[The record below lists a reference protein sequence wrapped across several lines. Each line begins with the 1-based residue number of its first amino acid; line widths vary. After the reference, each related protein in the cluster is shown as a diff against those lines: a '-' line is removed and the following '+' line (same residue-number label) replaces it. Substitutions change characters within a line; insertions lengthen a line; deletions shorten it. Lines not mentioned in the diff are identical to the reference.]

1 MFNKYKLIIFILF
14 IFFCHILE
22 GITISGKVLDSQNKP
37 LESVIVSS
45 ETRMTLSK
53 KSGYYFLM
61 DVSEN
66 DEISFHKI
74 GFEDKIYS
82 AQKIPEKIFLTKKP
96 FLLPGIK
103 VSETSIKTAG
113 FEVLNKIIITID
125 EKKEFENVSEIL
137 SQRAD
142 IWLKGN
148 SLLGEKKTISLLS
161 HKSKHTLVMIDGI
174 PLNPSGQA
182 FDISTIPADIVEN
195 IEIIKG
201 NYSGA
206 IAGIININTK
216 RTPRKLNIKS
226 SQTFGSFGLKKSFFS
241 YTMTNPHFQIFTS
254 ISKSY
259 AKNDFEFESFQQ
271 PNLENI
277 RKNNEKKIWDISLG
291 ISNFNDLCD
300 VNYKMQL
307 QQFFKE
313 LPPPTNSIELFDNAN
328 ISGQINRHHLNLGK
342 NITNF
347 YINSDFYY
355 FQDNS
360 IYDNENSTNPW
371 FAVLGKYSFSS
382 IGSKLNIKNK
392 YSIFQTEMGF
402 DLRKESFE
410 YSEENNPI
418 ADISEKNRENSAGFG
433 NIKISKD
440 FFPFTF
446 ETNLSS
452 RTEEFSDFNDFF
464 TYRFGLNLIYESWF
478 SYSFG
483 GYVGKAY
490 NIPSFYDLYWNDH
503 QAKGNPDLKPEKS
516 NGWQIFS
523 KINYL
528 NNFIRISYYKN
539 EIDDVIYWF
548 RTTNYW
554 KPGNIAIAEISNFEV
569 ESEFYLIQFLSF
581 GSSYLRT
588 FAYDKTINEDGTHGD
603 FYDKFLIYTP
613 EYQLRFFLALEYK
626 NLSSK
631 ISHSITGK
639 QYTTRDQLHESL
651 ILPEYFTTDF
661 ESSYSFEIKSFK
673 VHLKLDLKNILDK
686 QYEIYAYIPN
696 PGFNW
701 QTGLSVSC
709 GK

>member
-1 MFNKYKLIIFILF
+1 MFTKLKFIILF
-14 IFFCHILE
+14 ILYCHILE
-22 GITISGKVLDSQNKP
+22 GIIISGKVFDSNNKP

-53 KSGYYFLM
+53 KSGYFSLM
-61 DVSEN
+61 DVSES

-74 GFEDKIYS
+74 GFEDKTYS
-82 AQKIPEKIFLTKKP
+82 AQKIPDKIFLTKKP

-103 VSETSIKTAG
+103 VQETFIKATG
-113 FEVLNKIIITID
+113 FEALNNIIITID

-142 IWLKGN
+142 IWIKEN
-148 SLLGEKKTISLLS
+148 SLLGEKKTISLLG

-174 PLNPSGQA
+174 PMNPSGQA
-182 FDISTIPADIVEN
+182 FDISTIPAEIVEN

-216 RTPRKLNIKS
+216 RASGKLSFKS
-226 SQTFGSFGLKKSFFS
+226 SQTFGSFGLKKTFFS
-241 YTMTNPHFQIFTS
+241 YGMTNPHFQVFTS
-254 ISKSY
+254 ITKSY

-291 ISNFNDLCD
+291 ISNFNDLCN

-313 LPPPTNSIELFDNAN
+313 LPPPTNSIELFDNAYL
-328 ISGQINRHHLNLGK
+328 SGQVNRHLLNLGK
-342 NITNF
+342 NISNLF
-347 YINSDFYY
+347 INSDFYY

-360 IYDNENSTNPW
+360 IYNNENSTNPW

-382 IGSKLNIKNK
+382 VGSKLNTKYK
-392 YSIFQTEMGF
+392 YSIFQAEMSF
-402 DLRKESFE
+402 DARKESFE

-418 ADISEKNRENSAGFG
+418 ADISEKERQNLAGFG

-440 FFPFTF
+440 FFPFVF

-452 RTEEFSDFNDFF
+452 RIEEFSDFNDFF
-464 TYRFGLNLIYESWF
+464 TYRFGLNLVYENWF
-478 SYSFG
+478 STILG
-483 GYVGKAY
+483 GNCGKAFTV
-490 NIPSFYDLYWNDH
+490 PSFYDLFWNDH

-516 NGWQIFS
+516 NGWQVFS
-523 KINYL
+523 KIKYL
-528 NNFIRISYYKN
+528 NNFIRISYYKD

-554 KPGNIAIAEISNFEV
+554 KPGNIAEAEISNFEV
-569 ESEFYLIQFLSF
+569 ESEFFPISFLSF
-581 GSSYLRT
+581 GTSYLRT
-588 FAYDKTINEDGTHGD
+588 FAYDKTINEDGTQGD

-613 EYQLRFFLALEYK
+613 EYQFRFFLALDYK
-626 NLSSK
+626 NLLSK
-631 ISHSITGK
+631 ISHSKTGK

-651 ILPEYFTTDF
+651 ILPEYHTTDF
-661 ESSYSFEIKSFK
+661 ECSLSYELKSFNI
-673 VHLKLDLKNILDK
+673 HLKLNLNNIFDK
-686 QYEIYAYIPN
+686 QYKIYAYTPN
-696 PGFNW
+696 PGFSW
-701 QTGLSVSC
+701 QTGLSVSYSR
-709 GK
+709 

>member
-1 MFNKYKLIIFILF
+1 MLNKYKFIIFF

-22 GITISGKVLDSQNKP
+22 GISISGKVFDSENKP

-53 KSGYYFLM
+53 KSGYFSLM
-61 DVSEN
+61 DVSEK

-74 GFEDKIYS
+74 DFEDKTIIAENVPDKIY
-82 AQKIPEKIFLTKKP
+82 LTKKP

-103 VSETSIKTAG
+103 VQETSIKTTG
-113 FEVLNKIIITID
+113 FEALNKIIITID

-142 IWLKGN
+142 IWIKQN
-148 SLLGEKKTISLLS
+148 SLLGERKTVSLLG

-182 FDISTIPADIVEN
+182 FDISTIPAEIVEN

-201 NYSGA
+201 NISGA

-216 RTPRKLNIKS
+216 RTSGKLSFKS
-226 SQTFGSFGLKKSFFS
+226 SQTFGSFGQKKSFFS
-241 YTMTNPHFQIFTS
+241 YAMTNPYFQIFTS
-254 ISKSY
+254 ISKSS
-259 AKNDFEFESFQQ
+259 AKNDFEYESFQQ
-271 PNLENI
+271 PDLENI

-307 QQFFKE
+307 QQFSKE
-313 LPPPTNSIELFDNAN
+313 LPPPTNSIELFDNAYL
-328 ISGQINRHHLNLGK
+328 SGQINRHHLNLGK
-342 NITNF
+342 NISNF
-347 YINSDFYY
+347 LINSDFYY

-360 IYDNENSTNPW
+360 IYDNSKSTNPW

-382 IGSKLNIKNK
+382 VGSKLNTKYK
-392 YSIFQTEMGF
+392 YSIFRAEMGF
-402 DLRKESFE
+402 DARKESFE

-418 ADISEKNRENSAGFG
+418 ADIPEKDRQNLAGFG
-433 NIKISKD
+433 SIKISQD
-440 FFPFTF
+440 FFPFVF
-446 ETNLSS
+446 ETNLYS
-452 RTEEFSDFNDFF
+452 RIEEFSDFNDFI
-464 TYRFGLNLIYESWF
+464 TYRFGLNLIYKSWF
-478 SYSFG
+478 SQSFG

-490 NIPSFYDLYWNDH
+490 NIPSFYDLFWNDH

-528 NNFIRISYYKN
+528 NNFIQISYYKN

-554 KPGNIAIAEISNFEV
+554 KPGNIATAEISNLEV
-569 ESEFYLIQFLSF
+569 ESEFFPISFLSF

-613 EYQLRFFLALEYK
+613 EYQFRFFLALDYK
-626 NLSSK
+626 NLLSK
-631 ISHSITGK
+631 ISNSITGK

-651 ILPEYFTTDF
+651 ILPEYHTTDF
-661 ESSYSFEIKSFK
+661 ESSYSFEIKSFN
-673 VHLKLDLKNILDK
+673 VHLKLDLNNIFDK
-686 QYEIYAYIPN
+686 QYEIYAYTPN
-696 PGFNW
+696 PGFSW
-701 QTGLSVSC
+701 QTGLSVSYSR
-709 GK
+709 